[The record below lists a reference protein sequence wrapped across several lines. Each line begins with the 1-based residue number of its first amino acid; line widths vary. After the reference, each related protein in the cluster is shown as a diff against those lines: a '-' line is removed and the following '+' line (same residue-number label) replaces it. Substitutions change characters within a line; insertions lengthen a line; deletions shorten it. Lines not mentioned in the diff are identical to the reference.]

1 MTRIFTYYGPLDIG
15 SAFSSRQE
23 VGQWIE
29 YMVKRLNK
37 IVLENKREDFIPPV
51 VYSGKGKVFNF
62 DYNFL
67 VNCLDDYHDN
77 VGIKDDFFLTNNP
90 SKTVIKNGLFLVT
103 SLLDDYYGI
112 VRIRQQTLDI
122 SRVRTTKVVEIKDR
136 FYNILAIANGDNVRR
151 FSAVPFSASEVKK
164 IVSDSTYNLLESISN
179 RECFEQVIFGIAQY
193 SEWVR
198 ANGREPDF
206 VTA

>member
-1 MTRIFTYYGPLDIG
+1 M
-15 SAFSSRQE
+15 
-23 VGQWIE
+23 
-29 YMVKRLNK
+29 
-37 IVLENKREDFIPPV
+37 
-51 VYSGKGKVFNF
+51 FNF

-112 VRIRQQTLDI
+112 VRIRQRTLDI